1 MESQKTQNCPI
12 YPGEKEQNWRH
23 NPFKFQIMLQSYK
36 NQSEWHWHKSRP
48 MDQGHRIESPE
59 INPHTYRQLTNEA
72 RIHNGEKTVSSGT
85 GAGKTGQLYVKGR
98 K

>member
-36 NQSEWHWHKSRP
+36 YQSEWHWHKSRP

-72 RIHNGEKTVSSGT
+72 RIHNGEKTVSSAS
-85 GAGKTGQLYVKGR
+85 GAGKV
-98 K
+98 